1 MAIIKIRNAAIDLD
15 AAEIP
20 NLPATKITS
29 GTLATARLGSG
40 TANNSTFLRG
50 DQSYQP
56 LSEFNDD
63 KLVNDIS
70 TLALHQ
76 ATNNNSAK
84 YNLTN
89 SNVDVYQDSSAI
101 ANLTNVSRD
110 TTGEYISSVY
120 SEVAPF
126 TSDSDTIVLAHFN
139 DTALGDSSSNNFTPT
154 KTSGITRSSTQS
166 KFGGYSAYSDGT
178 DGEYW
183 QVKPLSSSTTGGVG
197 TGNFTLEFWFHC
209 SALTTAVTNR
219 MYSIGNQGTPA
230 TGGAPAQNQVTLA
243 GGFSSTTAAQ
253 NFYRGASD
261 TFWNPTFPTITVNQW
276 NHLAIMRKGTT
287 LYQAI
292 NGAWATGGSTNS
304 TMMNGKNMET
314 DTNGGTNQNDLA
326 LFARYGSTGEV
337 FTGYMDE
344 MRYSKVARYDET
356 SGFTPN
362 LVSASNATG
371 SYESTAQTANTSVNK
386 ISGVVTYTNASGTNT
401 LNTDIVLQVSAD
413 NGSNWS
419 NATLTAAGTFS
430 TGVLQAVTNDIS
442 VTAGTQLKYK
452 ISFANQASGSKVAR
466 INGVSL
472 SY

>member
-20 NLPATKITS
+20 NLPASKITS
-29 GTLATARLGSG
+29 GTIATARLGSG
-40 TANNSTFLRG
+40 TASNTTFLRG
-50 DQSYQP
+50 DQSYQT

-101 ANLTNVSRD
+101 ANLTNVTRN
-110 TTGEYISSVY
+110 TTGEYISSV
-120 SEVAPF
+120 SEG
-126 TSDSDTIVLAHFN
+126 
-139 DTALGDSSSNNFTPT
+139 ALNGSYTDFSSSNFASVGNWTWSGNNLTINSSPDNDDGTSSGTGSTPISFGT
-154 KTSGITRSSTQS
+154 GRPFRWRGGANYSPTGINPWFGLTRTSSDTRVLQLDASGEMYFNITTGTDYGFYAYDSGSMGQKVQQNYGT
-166 KFGGYSAYSDGT
+166 GGYYFGVERDNLGIIKAYHKTGSAVDFTETPIYTFST
-178 DGEYW
+178 NYLTNTYYL
-183 QVKPLSSSTTGGVG
+183 VLSGTGGRRG
-197 TGNFTLEFWFHC
+197 DLDNLQHD
-209 SALTTAVTNR
+209 
-219 MYSIGNQGTPA
+219 IGSLP
-230 TGGAPAQNQVTLA
+230 
-243 GGFSSTTAAQ
+243 ST
-253 NFYRGASD
+253 
-261 TFWNPTFPTITVNQW
+261 
-276 NHLAIMRKGTT
+276 
-287 LYQAI
+287 
-292 NGAWATGGSTNS
+292 
-304 TMMNGKNMET
+304 
-314 DTNGGTNQNDLA
+314 
-326 LFARYGSTGEV
+326 
-337 FTGYMDE
+337 
-344 MRYSKVARYDET
+344 
-356 SGFTPN
+356 
-362 LVSASNATG
+362 NATG

-386 ISGVVTYTNASGTNT
+386 ISAVVTYTNASGTNT

-419 NATLTAAGTFS
+419 NATLTSAGTFS
-430 TGVLQAVTNDIS
+430 TGVLQAVTNDVS

>member
-101 ANLTNVSRD
+101 ANLTNCARD
-110 TTGEYISSVY
+110 NSGEYIS
-120 SEVAPF
+120 
-126 TSDSDTIVLAHFN
+126 TI
-139 DTALGDSSSNNFTPT
+139 
-154 KTSGITRSSTQS
+154 
-166 KFGGYSAYSDGT
+166 
-178 DGEYW
+178 
-183 QVKPLSSSTTGGVG
+183 
-197 TGNFTLEFWFHC
+197 
-209 SALTTAVTNR
+209 
-219 MYSIGNQGTPA
+219 
-230 TGGAPAQNQVTLA
+230 
-243 GGFSSTTAAQ
+243 
-253 NFYRGASD
+253 
-261 TFWNPTFPTITVNQW
+261 
-276 NHLAIMRKGTT
+276 
-287 LYQAI
+287 
-292 NGAWATGGSTNS
+292 TGGSLNGSFTDFAEANFDGPTCWSWSGNNLTMGTTPDTDIGSHTGQGSSPIEFGANLPFQLKAGPTYNNNGYGPYHGMRLKTSTTTVIAKQSYNDDQGEFYYFHGGSNTNPGIYVNDGAGDGNDS
-304 TMMNGKNMET
+304 RVYT
-314 DTNGGTNQNDLA
+314 DTSNSGQYIGYERTAGGIFKLHSSTSDNIEFDNSNNTLRYTFTNAYNGAYYFVISGQGGRISYLYNMKYDLA
-326 LFARYGSTGEV
+326 AAPST
-337 FTGYMDE
+337 
-344 MRYSKVARYDET
+344 S
-356 SGFTPN
+356 
-362 LVSASNATG
+362 ATG
-371 SYESTAQTANTSVNK
+371 SYESTAQTANASVTK
-386 ISGVVTYTNASGTNT
+386 ISAVVTYTNASGTNT
-401 LNTDIVLQVSAD
+401 LNSDIVLQVSAD

>member
-178 DGEYW
+178 ASEYW
-183 QVKPLSSSTTGGVG
+183 QVKPELMKSEIGFEADIEGTSAALVIGDRAFDLNTKYDFVYDLSAIWKEMTGFPFVFA
-197 TGNFTLEFWFHC
+197 TWVANRELSKEFVLDFQNAMDYGLC
-209 SALTTAVTNR
+209 NIQKALFEE
-219 MYSIGNQGTPA
+219 
-230 TGGAPAQNQVTLA
+230 GGS
-243 GGFSSTTAAQ
+243 FSS
-253 NFYRGASD
+253 D
-261 TFWNPTFPTITVNQW
+261 
-276 NHLAIMRKGTT
+276 
-287 LYQAI
+287 
-292 NGAWATGGSTNS
+292 
-304 TMMNGKNMET
+304 
-314 DTNGGTNQNDLA
+314 
-326 LFARYGSTGEV
+326 
-337 FTGYMDE
+337 
-344 MRYSKVARYDET
+344 
-356 SGFTPN
+356 N
-362 LVSASNATG
+362 LLEDYLN
-371 SYESTAQTANTSVNK
+371 NK
-386 ISGVVTYTNASGTNT
+386 ISYI
-401 LNTDIVLQVSAD
+401 LD
-413 NGSNWS
+413 N
-419 NATLTAAGTFS
+419 
-430 TGVLQAVTNDIS
+430 DK
-442 VTAGTQLKYK
+442 LKGMELFLSK
-452 ISFANQASGSKVAR
+452 I
-466 INGVSL
+466 
-472 SY
+472 